1 MDLTKQFFKY
11 VSQNIFGL
19 LGTSCYILADTYF
32 IAQAA
37 GTDGVTLL
45 NLCLPIYNFIFAIGS
60 MIALGSATRYA
71 IAKAQND
78 ARGRRYF
85 SNAILC
91 AVLASIPWMLAGA
104 FVPGALLR
112 LMGGDAGI
120 VTLGIPYAR
129 IFLLFTPFFMCNYIV
144 SAFVRNDGDPSLAMV
159 ATLSGSLFNVV
170 FDYIFMFPLG
180 LGLAGA
186 ALATAV
192 SPIISI
198 AICSR
203 HFLKKENTLQFVRQL
218 PSVKLLAQSCQL
230 GISGFVGEVSS
241 GVTTTVFNFLLLGL
255 AGNVGVAAYGVVA
268 NFALVATAIFNG
280 VAQGAQPLVSRC
292 YGQNDHAGARK
303 LLLLGSGTV
312 LVLAAVLCLCAP
324 AALAADDAA
333 VSGGAVTMGGAN
345 TTLIPA
351 EEENCLSWLFGSG
364 DTITLPYLN
373 IRGQGLKKNVTLN
386 LVDCLVG
393 ITYNELGSIGS
404 YVSASAAQQ
413 AWKAQAV
420 AAHSYLE
427 YHKQY
432 GSSANALVYTPVDQI
447 PSAAREAI
455 RKAVE
460 PVKDEILTYNGSVC
474 DAVWSASAGYNT
486 QTGVYGTCSSRDAW
500 GTEVPYLQSVES
512 PYEEQYHNL
521 LRRSIGKDYTYVE
534 YNDSRTGEPY
544 TDADTTHKSL
554 GGYVQY
560 NTFVSNGRSY
570 RYIGQFVSSRYCFD
584 FGTDE
589 NGTPCMTYYGFGHGV
604 GMSQCGAVGYAAE
617 RNMGY
622 KAILRHYYKGAS
634 ITSQGSSGGLFGW
647 LRSLFG

>member
-1 MDLTKQFFKY
+1 MKQL
-11 VSQNIFGL
+11 QG
-19 LGTSCYILADTYF
+19 
-32 IAQAA
+32 
-37 GTDGVTLL
+37 
-45 NLCLPIYNFIFAIGS
+45 
-60 MIALGSATRYA
+60 
-71 IAKAQND
+71 
-78 ARGRRYF
+78 
-85 SNAILC
+85 
-91 AVLASIPWMLAGA
+91 
-104 FVPGALLR
+104 
-112 LMGGDAGI
+112 
-120 VTLGIPYAR
+120 
-129 IFLLFTPFFMCNYIV
+129 
-144 SAFVRNDGDPSLAMV
+144 FVRR
-159 ATLSGSLFNVV
+159 
-170 FDYIFMFPLG
+170 
-180 LGLAGA
+180 A
-186 ALATAV
+186 AA
-192 SPIISI
+192 
-198 AICSR
+198 
-203 HFLKKENTLQFVRQL
+203 
-218 PSVKLLAQSCQL
+218 
-230 GISGFVGEVSS
+230 
-241 GVTTTVFNFLLLGL
+241 
-255 AGNVGVAAYGVVA
+255 
-268 NFALVATAIFNG
+268 
-280 VAQGAQPLVSRC
+280 
-292 YGQNDHAGARK
+292 
-303 LLLLGSGTV
+303 

-512 PYEEQYHNL
+512 PYEEQ
-521 LRRSIGKDYTYVE
+521 
-534 YNDSRTGEPY
+534 
-544 TDADTTHKSL
+544 
-554 GGYVQY
+554 
-560 NTFVSNGRSY
+560 FVSNGRSY

>member
-1 MDLTKQFFKY
+1 MKQL
-11 VSQNIFGL
+11 QG
-19 LGTSCYILADTYF
+19 
-32 IAQAA
+32 
-37 GTDGVTLL
+37 
-45 NLCLPIYNFIFAIGS
+45 
-60 MIALGSATRYA
+60 
-71 IAKAQND
+71 
-78 ARGRRYF
+78 
-85 SNAILC
+85 
-91 AVLASIPWMLAGA
+91 
-104 FVPGALLR
+104 
-112 LMGGDAGI
+112 
-120 VTLGIPYAR
+120 
-129 IFLLFTPFFMCNYIV
+129 
-144 SAFVRNDGDPSLAMV
+144 FVRR
-159 ATLSGSLFNVV
+159 
-170 FDYIFMFPLG
+170 
-180 LGLAGA
+180 A
-186 ALATAV
+186 AA
-192 SPIISI
+192 
-198 AICSR
+198 
-203 HFLKKENTLQFVRQL
+203 
-218 PSVKLLAQSCQL
+218 
-230 GISGFVGEVSS
+230 
-241 GVTTTVFNFLLLGL
+241 
-255 AGNVGVAAYGVVA
+255 
-268 NFALVATAIFNG
+268 
-280 VAQGAQPLVSRC
+280 
-292 YGQNDHAGARK
+292 
-303 LLLLGSGTV
+303 

-345 TTLIPA
+345 TTLLPV

-373 IRGQGLKKNVTLN
+373 IRGQGLKKKRHTEPGGLPGGHHLQRAGVHRQLCQRQCGPAGLEGT
-386 LVDCLVG
+386 G
-393 ITYNELGSIGS
+393 RGGPP
-404 YVSASAAQQ
+404 
-413 AWKAQAV
+413 
-420 AAHSYLE
+420 YLE

-589 NGTPCMTYYGFGHGV
+589 NGIPCMTYYGFGHGV

>member
-1 MDLTKQFFKY
+1 MLTH
-11 VSQNIFGL
+11 IFMQ
-19 LGTSCYILADTYF
+19 
-32 IAQAA
+32 AQRDP
-37 GTDGVTLL
+37 TV
-45 NLCLPIYNFIFAIGS
+45 
-60 MIALGSATRYA
+60 M
-71 IAKAQND
+71 
-78 ARGRRYF
+78 
-85 SNAILC
+85 
-91 AVLASIPWMLAGA
+91 
-104 FVPGALLR
+104 
-112 LMGGDAGI
+112 MGGY
-120 VTLGIPYAR
+120 LP
-129 IFLLFTPFFMCNYIV
+129 LL
-144 SAFVRNDGDPSLAMV
+144 
-159 ATLSGSLFNVV
+159 
-170 FDYIFMFPLG
+170 
-180 LGLAGA
+180 
-186 ALATAV
+186 
-192 SPIISI
+192 
-198 AICSR
+198 
-203 HFLKKENTLQFVRQL
+203 
-218 PSVKLLAQSCQL
+218 
-230 GISGFVGEVSS
+230 
-241 GVTTTVFNFLLLGL
+241 
-255 AGNVGVAAYGVVA
+255 
-268 NFALVATAIFNG
+268 
-280 VAQGAQPLVSRC
+280 
-292 YGQNDHAGARK
+292 HAGHR
-303 LLLLGSGTV
+303 V
-312 LVLAAVLCLCAP
+312 
-324 AALAADDAA
+324 
-333 VSGGAVTMGGAN
+333 
-345 TTLIPA
+345 
-351 EEENCLSWLFGSG
+351 GSG
-364 DTITLPYLN
+364 DTITMPYLN

>member
-1 MDLTKQFFKY
+1 MTKRDLGGRLALLLAAMIWGSAFFVMKNA
-11 VSQNIFGL
+11 VDSIPTWML
-19 LGTSCYILADTYF
+19 LGIRFTMG
-32 IAQAA
+32 A
-37 GTDGVTLL
+37 G
-45 NLCLPIYNFIFAIGS
+45 
-60 MIALGSATRYA
+60 
-71 IAKAQND
+71 
-78 ARGRRYF
+78 
-85 SNAILC
+85 
-91 AVLASIPWMLAGA
+91 VLALIFWK
-104 FVPGALLR
+104 R
-112 LMGGDAGI
+112 LKLIRAS
-120 VTLGIPYAR
+120 TWAR
-129 IFLLFTPFFMCNYIV
+129 
-144 SAFVRNDGDPSLAMV
+144 
-159 ATLSGSLFNVV
+159 
-170 FDYIFMFPLG
+170 
-180 LGLAGA
+180 GA
-186 ALATAV
+186 ALGV
-192 SPIISI
+192 
-198 AICSR
+198 
-203 HFLKKENTLQFVRQL
+203 
-218 PSVKLLAQSCQL
+218 LLC
-230 GISGFVGEVSS
+230 
-241 GVTTTVFNFLLLGL
+241 
-255 AGNVGVAAYGVVA
+255 AAYGVQTFGLMDTTPGKNAFLTTVYCI
-268 NFALVATAIFNG
+268 LVPFLNWA
-280 VAQGAQPLVSRC
+280 
-292 YGQNDHAGARK
+292 
-303 LLLLGSGTV
+303 LLGRRPTV
-312 LVLAAVLCLCAP
+312 YNGLAAVLCLCAP

-460 PVKDEILTYNGSVC
+460 PVKDEILTYNGSAC

>member
-1 MDLTKQFFKY
+1 MKQL
-11 VSQNIFGL
+11 QG
-19 LGTSCYILADTYF
+19 
-32 IAQAA
+32 
-37 GTDGVTLL
+37 
-45 NLCLPIYNFIFAIGS
+45 
-60 MIALGSATRYA
+60 
-71 IAKAQND
+71 
-78 ARGRRYF
+78 
-85 SNAILC
+85 LC
-91 AVLASIPWMLAGA
+91 AACGAGA
-104 FVPGALLR
+104 GGGALPVCSGSTGSGRCCRVRRCGDHGRCQHHPDPGGRGKLPELALR
-112 LMGGDAGI
+112 LRRHHH
-120 VTLGIPYAR
+120 P
-129 IFLLFTPFFMCNYIV
+129 
-144 SAFVRNDGDPSLAMV
+144 
-159 ATLSGSLFNVV
+159 
-170 FDYIFMFPLG
+170 
-180 LGLAGA
+180 
-186 ALATAV
+186 AV
-192 SPIISI
+192 PE
-198 AICSR
+198 
-203 HFLKKENTLQFVRQL
+203 H
-218 PSVKLLAQSCQL
+218 P
-230 GISGFVGEVSS
+230 
-241 GVTTTVFNFLLLGL
+241 
-255 AGNVGVAAYGVVA
+255 
-268 NFALVATAIFNG
+268 
-280 VAQGAQPLVSRC
+280 
-292 YGQNDHAGARK
+292 
-303 LLLLGSGTV
+303 
-312 LVLAAVLCLCAP
+312 
-324 AALAADDAA
+324 
-333 VSGGAVTMGGAN
+333 
-345 TTLIPA
+345 
-351 EEENCLSWLFGSG
+351 
-364 DTITLPYLN
+364 
-373 IRGQGLKKNVTLN
+373 GQGLKKNVTLN

-393 ITYNELGSIGS
+393 ITYDELGSIGS

>member
-1 MDLTKQFFKY
+1 MKQL
-11 VSQNIFGL
+11 QG
-19 LGTSCYILADTYF
+19 
-32 IAQAA
+32 
-37 GTDGVTLL
+37 
-45 NLCLPIYNFIFAIGS
+45 
-60 MIALGSATRYA
+60 
-71 IAKAQND
+71 
-78 ARGRRYF
+78 
-85 SNAILC
+85 
-91 AVLASIPWMLAGA
+91 
-104 FVPGALLR
+104 
-112 LMGGDAGI
+112 
-120 VTLGIPYAR
+120 
-129 IFLLFTPFFMCNYIV
+129 
-144 SAFVRNDGDPSLAMV
+144 FVRR
-159 ATLSGSLFNVV
+159 
-170 FDYIFMFPLG
+170 
-180 LGLAGA
+180 A
-186 ALATAV
+186 AA
-192 SPIISI
+192 
-198 AICSR
+198 
-203 HFLKKENTLQFVRQL
+203 
-218 PSVKLLAQSCQL
+218 
-230 GISGFVGEVSS
+230 
-241 GVTTTVFNFLLLGL
+241 
-255 AGNVGVAAYGVVA
+255 
-268 NFALVATAIFNG
+268 
-280 VAQGAQPLVSRC
+280 
-292 YGQNDHAGARK
+292 
-303 LLLLGSGTV
+303 

-604 GMSQCGAVGYAAE
+604 GMSQAIRPSSGIITRVPASRARAAAAVCSAGCAACLADKMRPAAMVHGLSGLLVSRWRQKRTSKILARASQVRRNLVYYRRAE
-617 RNMGY
+617 RF
-622 KAILRHYYKGAS
+622 L
-634 ITSQGSSGGLFGW
+634 
-647 LRSLFG
+647 